1 VLGLSTLLHC
11 RPLPWRAEL
20 SGIIGPLSR
29 PEKNFSGLEDG
40 LPDKETRK
48 CEFDP
53 ETLILRLNITVPGDK
68 KAVTPVVEKIMTI
81 VRDMGCA
88 KGKEHEIELAV
99 QEAIANAVV
108 HGCEG
113 DPGQSVQVSVGCDE
127 DRGMIIM
134 VRDPGAGFDPD
145 KIPSPLSG
153 ENLYASGGRGIY
165 LINQLMDEV
174 RFEKGGTEIWM
185 RKG

>member
-1 VLGLSTLLHC
+1 MNAEKQLESKDLCPEGE
-11 RPLPWRAEL
+11 LPGDAV
-20 SGIIGPLSR
+20 
-29 PEKNFSGLEDG
+29 
-40 LPDKETRK
+40 RK
-48 CEFDP
+48 CEFNTK
-53 ETLILRLNITVPGDK
+53 TLILRLNLTIPGDK
-68 KAVTPVVEKIMTI
+68 MAITPVVDRIMAV

-88 KGKEHEIELAV
+88 EGKEHQVELSV

-113 DPGQSVQVSVGCDE
+113 DPQRSVQVSVACDE

-134 VRDPGAGFDPD
+134 VRDPGTGFDPER
-145 KIPSPLSG
+145 IPSPLLG
-153 ENLYASGGRGIY
+153 ENLFASHGRGIY

-174 RFEKGGTEIWM
+174 RFEKGGTEIHM